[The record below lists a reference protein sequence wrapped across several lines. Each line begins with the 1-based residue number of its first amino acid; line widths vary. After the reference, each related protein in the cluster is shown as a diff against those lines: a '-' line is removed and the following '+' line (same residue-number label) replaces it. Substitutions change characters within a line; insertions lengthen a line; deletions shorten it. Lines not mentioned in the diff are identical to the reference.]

1 MVPSNIIT
9 LKKLLIK
16 NSKFQRQNQRYKM
29 HREKEQGVIL
39 VTCW

>member
-1 MVPSNIIT
+1 MVQSNIII

-39 VTCW
+39 VMCW